1 MSTFK
6 LGWGSRI
13 AVLYGGFVILI
24 AALVTGAMR
33 QDFDLV
39 ADDYYQQE
47 IAYQDVLDAG
57 KNQSALTTAVLVSAD
72 ERAVTIEFP
81 ADFNGQLI
89 NGNVHFYSPI
99 DSKWDKQLAL
109 QNVQNNIVIPRSEL
123 RNTTY
128 KVKINWEANSKKYY
142 QESEIT
148 LQ

>member
-6 LGWGSRI
+6 LGWGGRI

-24 AALVTGAMR
+24 ATLVTGAMR

-72 ERAVTIEFP
+72 ERAITIEFP
-81 ADFNGQLI
+81 ADFNGQMI
-89 NGNVHFYSPI
+89 NGSVHFYSPI

-109 QNVQNNIVIPRSEL
+109 ENVQNSITVARSEL

-128 KVKINWEANSKKYY
+128 MVKISWEANTKKYY

>member
-6 LGWGSRI
+6 LGWGGRI

-47 IAYQDVLDAG
+47 IAYQNVLDAG
-57 KNQSALTTAVLVSAD
+57 KNQSALTAAVRVFAN
-72 ERAVTIEFP
+72 EIAVTIEFP
-81 ADFNGQLI
+81 ADFNGQMI
-89 NGNVHFYSPI
+89 NGSVHFYSPI

-109 QNVQNNIVIPRSEL
+109 ENVQNSITVARSEL

-128 KVKINWEANSKKYY
+128 MVKISWEANTKKYY

-148 LQ
+148 LL